1 MHQVWLTNYGG
12 SPSSGHAAHTQST
25 DYVAVP
31 AEAAP
36 LSSGC
41 GASRENET
49 RTMWQMAKDFRE
61 VMHIAGDREDF
72 VNIGKAAVRLPR
84 IIS

>member
-1 MHQVWLTNYGG
+1 M
-12 SPSSGHAAHTQST
+12 
-25 DYVAVP
+25 
-31 AEAAP
+31 
-36 LSSGC
+36 
-41 GASRENET
+41 R
-49 RTMWQMAKDFRE
+49 QMAKDYRE